1 MPLIMY
7 KHYGGHPIG
16 YKNLD
21 KFYES
26 NIFLYWHLMYLK
38 SFTWIM
44 FVEEVSIPH
53 NMRII
58 QHILDIFHI
67 DKKSD

>member
-1 MPLIMY
+1 
-7 KHYGGHPIG
+7 
-16 YKNLD
+16 
-21 KFYES
+21 
-26 NIFLYWHLMYLK
+26 
-38 SFTWIM
+38 M

>member
-1 MPLIMY
+1 MY

-26 NIFLYWHLMYLK
+26 NIFY
-38 SFTWIM
+38 I
-44 FVEEVSIPH
+44 
-53 NMRII
+53 
-58 QHILDIFHI
+58 DIWCI
-67 DKKSD
+67 